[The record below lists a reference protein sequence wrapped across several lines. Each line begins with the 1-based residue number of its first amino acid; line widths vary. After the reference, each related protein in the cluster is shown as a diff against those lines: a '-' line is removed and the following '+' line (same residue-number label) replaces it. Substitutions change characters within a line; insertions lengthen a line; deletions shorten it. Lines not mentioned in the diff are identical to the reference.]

1 MISIRLLKH
10 KITSLDYENIT
21 INFNNKINVLCGLD
35 EFTRTNILNTIDS
48 CCNIAIR
55 ADYSLIPTIIKGIE
69 RMGQSANTYAGII
82 LINGIDNYQFPSYQ
96 ELIDLFRE
104 TFPKSQIILSSNLPS
119 ILQCLNSKEL
129 IALGKGADG
138 DIYVKDLYLSEYGLQ
153 GWTLQEILT
162 DVLDV
167 PSNSSILYNK
177 TLDLYDQHMNE
188 DDGKEILKQYHILMK
203 MLHPA
208 NPLRKLLDLQVAEW
222 MD

>member
-21 INFNNKINVLCGLD
+21 INFNNQINVLCGLD
-35 EFTRTNILNTIDS
+35 EFTRKNILNTIAS
-48 CCNIAIR
+48 SNNAIR
-55 ADYSLIPTIIKGIE
+55 AGYSLIPTIIEGIE
-69 RMGQSANTYAGII
+69 SMGQSANTFAGII

-96 ELIDLFRE
+96 EFIDLFRE
-104 TFPKSQIILSSNLPS
+104 TFVKSQIIVPTNHPG
-119 ILQCLNSKEL
+119 ILQCLNRKEL
-129 IALGKGADG
+129 IALGKGEDG
-138 DIYVKDLYLSEYGLQ
+138 NIYVKDLYLSEYGLQ

-162 DVLDV
+162 DVLDF

-188 DDGKEILKQYHILMK
+188 DDGNEILKQYHILMK
-203 MLHPA
+203 ILHPA

>member
-21 INFNNKINVLCGLD
+21 INFNNQINVLCGLD
-35 EFTRTNILNTIDS
+35 DFTRTNILNTIDS
-48 CCNIAIR
+48 SNNTIR
-55 ADYSLIPTIIKGIE
+55 AGYSLIPTIIKGIE
-69 RMGQSANTYAGII
+69 RMEQSANIYAGTIM
-82 LINGIDNYQFPSYQ
+82 INGIDYYQFPSYQ

-119 ILQCLNSKEL
+119 ILQCLNSKEV

-138 DIYVKDLYLSEYGLQ
+138 DIYVKDLYFSEYGLQ

-177 TLDLYDQHMNE
+177 TLDLYDQYMNE
-188 DDGKEILKQYHILMK
+188 DDGKEVLKQYQILIK
-203 MLHPA
+203 LLHPA

>member
-1 MISIRLLKH
+1 MISIRLLEH

-21 INFNNKINVLCGLD
+21 INFNNQINVICGLD
-35 EFTRTNILNTIDS
+35 NFTMTNLLNTIDLS
-48 CCNIAIR
+48 GNITIR
-55 ADYSLIPTIIKGIE
+55 AGYSLIPTIIEGIE
-69 RMGQSANTYAGII
+69 SMGQSANTFAGII

-96 ELIDLFRE
+96 EFIDLFRE
-104 TFPKSQIILSSNLPS
+104 TFVKSQIIVSTNHPC
-119 ILQCLNSKEL
+119 ILQCLNRKEL

-138 DIYVKDLYLSEYGLQ
+138 NIYVKDLYLSEYGLQ

-177 TLDLYDQHMNE
+177 TLDLYDQYMNE
-188 DDGKEILKQYHILMK
+188 DDGKEVLKQYQILIK
-203 MLHPA
+203 LLHPA

>member
-1 MISIRLLKH
+1 MISIRLLQH

-21 INFNNKINVLCGLD
+21 INFNNQINVICGLD
-35 EFTRTNILNTIDS
+35 KFTMTNLLNTIDLS
-48 CCNIAIR
+48 GNITIR
-55 ADYSLIPTIIKGIE
+55 AGYSLIPTIIEGIE
-69 RMGQSANTYAGII
+69 SMGQSANTFAGII

-104 TFPKSQIILSSNLPS
+104 TFAKSQIILSSNLPS

-129 IALGKGADG
+129 IALEKGADG
-138 DIYVKDLYLSEYGLQ
+138 DIYVKDLHLSEYGLQ

-177 TLDLYDQHMNE
+177 TLDLYDQYMNA
-188 DDGKEILKQYHILMK
+188 DDGKEVLKQYHILMK

-208 NPLRKLLDLQVAEW
+208 NPLRKLLDLQVVEW

>member
-1 MISIRLLKH
+1 MISIRLLEH

-21 INFNNKINVLCGLD
+21 INFNNQINVLCGLD
-35 EFTRTNILNTIDS
+35 EFTRANILNTIGS

-55 ADYSLIPTIIKGIE
+55 AEYSLIPTIIGSIE
-69 RMGQSANTYAGII
+69 SMGQSANTFAGMI
-82 LINGIDNYQFPSYQ
+82 LINGIDNCQFPSYQ

-104 TFPKSQIILSSNLPS
+104 TFVKSQIIVSSNHPG
-119 ILQCLNSKEL
+119 ILQCLNRNEL

-138 DIYVKDLYLSEYGLQ
+138 GIYVKDLYLSEYGLQ

-162 DVLDV
+162 DVLDI
-167 PSNSSILYNK
+167 PDNSSILYNK
-177 TLDLYDQHMNE
+177 TLDLYDQYMNE
-188 DDGKEILKQYHILMK
+188 DDGKEVLKQYQILIK
-203 MLHPA
+203 MLHPT

>member
-1 MISIRLLKH
+1 MISIRLLQH
-10 KITSLDYENIT
+10 KIKSLDYENIT
-21 INFNNKINVLCGLD
+21 IDFNNQINVLCGLD
-35 EFTRTNILNTIDS
+35 EFTRANILNTIAS
-48 CCNIAIR
+48 SNNTIR
-55 ADYSLIPTIIKGIE
+55 AGYSLIPTIIEGIE
-69 RMGQSANTYAGII
+69 NMGQSANIFDGII

-119 ILQCLNSKEL
+119 ILQCLNRKEL
-129 IALGKGADG
+129 IALGKCADG
-138 DIYVKDLYLSEYGLQ
+138 DIYVKDLYLSEYGVQ

-167 PSNSSILYNK
+167 SSNFSILYNK
-177 TLDLYDQHMNE
+177 TLDLYDRHMHE
-188 DDGKEILKQYHILMK
+188 DDCIEILKQYHILMK

>member
-21 INFNNKINVLCGLD
+21 INFNNQINVLCGLD
-35 EFTRTNILNTIDS
+35 NFTRTNILNTIDS
-48 CCNIAIR
+48 CYNIAIR

-69 RMGQSANTYAGII
+69 KLGQSANTYAGII

-104 TFPKSQIILSSNLPS
+104 TFPKSQIILSSDHPS
-119 ILQCLNSKEL
+119 ILQCLNRKEL
-129 IALGKGADG
+129 IVLGKGADG
-138 DIYVKDLYLSEYGLQ
+138 NIYVKDFLSEYGLQ

-162 DVLDV
+162 EVLDV
-167 PSNSSILYNK
+167 PVNSSILYNK
-177 TLDLYDQHMNE
+177 TLFLYDQHMNE
-188 DDGKEILKQYHILMK
+188 DDGKEVLKQYQVLIKL
-203 MLHPA
+203 LHPA

>member
-21 INFNNKINVLCGLD
+21 INFNNQINVICGLD
-35 EFTRTNILNTIDS
+35 KFTMTNLLNTIDLS
-48 CCNIAIR
+48 GNITIR
-55 ADYSLIPTIIKGIE
+55 AGYNLIPTIIEGIE
-69 RMGQSANTYAGII
+69 SMGQSANTFAGII

-138 DIYVKDLYLSEYGLQ
+138 DIYVKDLHLSEYGLQ

-167 PSNSSILYNK
+167 PRNSSILYNK
-177 TLDLYDQHMNE
+177 TLDLYDQHMNA
-188 DDGKEILKQYHILMK
+188 DDGKEVLKQYEILIK

-208 NPLRKLLDLQVAEW
+208 NPLQKLLDLQVAEW
-222 MD
+222 TD